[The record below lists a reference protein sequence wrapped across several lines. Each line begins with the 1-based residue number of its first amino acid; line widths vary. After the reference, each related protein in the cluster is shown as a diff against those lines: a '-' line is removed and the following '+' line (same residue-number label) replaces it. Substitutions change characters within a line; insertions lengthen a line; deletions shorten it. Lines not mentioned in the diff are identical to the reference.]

1 MPKILLMMT
10 LNNIGSLDLDK
21 MPLFSNKILV
31 VCNGIFQDIKNP
43 LKIFFF
49 FEYKMGK
56 EFPKFGD
63 IEIGN
68 VNIDKIVF

>member
-10 LNNIGSLDLDK
+10 LNKIGSLDLDK
-21 MPLFSNKILV
+21 MPLFSNEILV
-31 VCNGIFQDIKNP
+31 ACNGIFQDIKNP
-43 LKIFFF
+43 LKIIYFLK
-49 FEYKMGK
+49 YRMGK
-56 EFPKFGD
+56 ELTKFGD

>member
-1 MPKILLMMT
+1 MGYSRILKT
-10 LNNIGSLDLDK
+10 HKNN
-21 MPLFSNKILV
+21 
-31 VCNGIFQDIKNP
+31 
-43 LKIFFF
+43 FFF
-49 FEYKMGK
+49 LEYKMGK